1 MKKMMIATLIF
12 TAFFSQ
18 LAAPPAQS
26 LVIIMPEP
34 INPYETI
41 WTAVCKIESG
51 FNPMAY
57 NPAEHAFGISQIRDI
72 RLNDYNTRAGKKVPL
87 IALFDVKTSK
97 TIFMYYISQIDYRDI
112 KAMAICWNGV
122 SKRNLYYGKLKA
134 AL

>member
-1 MKKMMIATLIF
+1 MKKMIIVIM
-12 TAFFSQ
+12 FFSLFTS

-26 LVIIMPEP
+26 IVIIMPEV

-57 NPAEHAFGISQIRDI
+57 NPTEHAFGISQIRDI
-72 RLNDYNTRAGKKVPL
+72 RLNDYNTRTGKKVPL
-87 IALFDVKTSK
+87 KSLFDVKTSK
-97 TIFMYYISQIDYRDI
+97 EIFMYYISQIDYRDI